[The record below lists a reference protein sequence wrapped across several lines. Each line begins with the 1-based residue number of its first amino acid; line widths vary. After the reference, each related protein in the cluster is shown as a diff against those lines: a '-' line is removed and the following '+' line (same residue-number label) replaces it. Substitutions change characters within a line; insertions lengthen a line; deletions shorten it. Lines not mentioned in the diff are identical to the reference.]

1 METASRARRVF
12 AALVMLFGLIG
23 WQWGHAEDKDM
34 VTVDVHEL
42 YNVAFD
48 ACMYAAL
55 KESLAALA
63 NGTIEILATEEE
75 LQQQVTPC
83 VIDTLTEMGI
93 KSLPL

>member
-1 METASRARRVF
+1 MDTTPRARRGLP
-12 AALVMLFGLIG
+12 ALVMLLGLTG
-23 WQWGHAEDKDM
+23 WQWGHAEDKNM

-55 KESLAALA
+55 KESVAALA
-63 NGTIEILATEEE
+63 NGTIETLATEEA